1 MIIYRP
7 TRVRK
12 FAREKLFCGHAAFT
26 LIELLVVIAII
37 AILAAMLLPALSR
50 AKEAGKSI
58 SCLNNLRQ
66 ISLASQMYVDDNH
79 GYYPPR
85 SMTNR
90 WPNVM
95 SDNYGHNL
103 KLLLCPDEAGT
114 PLTDTNSPDVA
125 DQSPRSYF
133 INGWNDYFANP
144 TSDPSGL
151 NEGERM
157 RQSAIQY
164 SSDTFLFGEKT
175 AAHADYYMDLN
186 EGAAGNDF
194 EGILNQSAHG
204 GTAADRAAGTG
215 SGGSNYAITDGSA
228 IFIRFPHALEP
239 LNRWAINDVNRLN
252 YAASY

>member
-1 MIIYRP
+1 MKIYRP
-7 TRVRK
+7 VQVRK
-12 FAREKLFCGHAAFT
+12 FVREKPFRAGAGFT

-50 AKEAGKSI
+50 AKESGRSI

-79 GYYPPR
+79 GYYAPR
-85 SMTNR
+85 SSTNR
-90 WPNVM
+90 WPNLM
-95 SDNYGHNL
+95 YDNYGHNL
-103 KLLLCPDEAGT
+103 KLLLCPDETGT

-125 DQSPRSYF
+125 DESPRSYF
-133 INGWNDYFANP
+133 INGWNDYFAATDGQN
-144 TSDPSGL
+144 GL
-151 NEGERM
+151 ANGDSM
-157 RQSAIQY
+157 KQSAIQY

-175 AAHADYYMDLN
+175 SSHADYYMDLN

-194 EGILNQSAHG
+194 EGILDQSAHG
-204 GTAADRAAGTG
+204 GTSGDRAAGTG
-215 SGGSNYAITDGSA
+215 SGGANYAITDGSA
-228 IFIRFPHALEP
+228 IFIKFPRALEP

>member
-1 MIIYRP
+1 MKIYRP
-7 TRVRK
+7 AQVRK
-12 FAREKLFCGHAAFT
+12 FVSGKLFRGGAGFT

-50 AKEAGKSI
+50 AKESGKSI

-90 WPNVM
+90 WPDLM
-95 SDNYGHNL
+95 YDNFGHNL

-125 DQSPRSYF
+125 DESPRSYF
-133 INGWNDYFANP
+133 INGWNDYFAG
-144 TSDPSGL
+144 SDGQSGL
-151 NEGERM
+151 AIGDSM
-157 RQSAIQY
+157 KQSAIQY
-164 SSDTFLFGEKT
+164 TSDTYLFGEKT
-175 AAHADYYMDLN
+175 SSHADYYMDLN

-194 EGILNQSAHG
+194 EGILNQSAHS
-204 GTAADRAAGTG
+204 GTSADRAAGTG
-215 SGGSNYAITDGSA
+215 SGGANYAITDGSA
-228 IFIRFPHALEP
+228 IFIKFPHALEP
-239 LNRWAINDVNRLN
+239 LNRWAINDANRLS